1 MNNEIYRMKGA
12 EDALDW
18 VCSLDD
24 SKGHMLELS
33 MVRNAAHSRSVE
45 LFPNENNVSTA
56 QKEYESAFIERALS
70 LVSALFTIDS
80 KTTALHDKRK
90 EFKVAGH
97 ICAIKWFMT
106 VGKPFAKKFVG
117 EKLNSVADRY
127 YGIKYGRAKDKEL
140 ESIFVDAFTEEA
152 TILIENY

>member
-1 MNNEIYRMKGA
+1 MNNEIYRRKGA

-33 MVRNAAHSRSVE
+33 MIRNAAHSRSVE

-90 EFKVAGH
+90 EFKVFGQFNFLIQLQYFIEPLKH
-97 ICAIKWFMT
+97 LLRCYDDFILWIVLKTVNWKW
-106 VGKPFAKKFVG
+106 
-117 EKLNSVADRY
+117 L
-127 YGIKYGRAKDKEL
+127 
-140 ESIFVDAFTEEA
+140 
-152 TILIENY
+152 